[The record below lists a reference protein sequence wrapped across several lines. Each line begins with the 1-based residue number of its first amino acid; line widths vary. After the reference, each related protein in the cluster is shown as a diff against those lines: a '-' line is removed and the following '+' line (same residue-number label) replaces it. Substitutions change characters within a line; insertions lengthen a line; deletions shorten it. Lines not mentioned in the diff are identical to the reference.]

1 MLFAERS
8 DDSAPLAETE
18 AVERA
23 SASAGP
29 CDRPWVRQCAATRS
43 SELCRAMWRVWHHV
57 SAKTTSRGAQTWRR
71 PPDSQEELASASTAL
86 LGNSALGSEAERFK
100 TFTWIEVPYYSRAAA
115 GPPRGAGGHPMICQI
130 ITALSPAH
138 GSAHSTRQGGGG
150 RISG

>member
-71 PPDSQEELASASTAL
+71 PPDSQEELALVPLYSGRKRNNEHGRASDVTPIDFIFYSVGFGFLYTA
-86 LGNSALGSEAERFK
+86 E
-100 TFTWIEVPYYSRAAA
+100 
-115 GPPRGAGGHPMICQI
+115 
-130 ITALSPAH
+130 
-138 GSAHSTRQGGGG
+138 
-150 RISG
+150 